1 MQDCMINVTV
11 GTMLPQGCMGYITAQ
26 RRESANEANGFV
38 FRRGS
43 VYGSGQALLGRAY
56 GPYSRVIFHQTA
68 FNNVVAP
75 QGWGAWDYPG
85 QE

>member
-1 MQDCMINVTV
+1 MINVTV

-26 RRESANEANGFV
+26 RRESANEPNGFV

-56 GPYSRVIFHQTA
+56 GPYSRVIFHQTT

-75 QGWGAWDYPG
+75 
-85 QE
+85 